1 MPSHPHFCNFTRIEN
16 SHPLSPAFC
25 LNHPHHLHYT
35 WCKQLCPDESFPN
48 KKIFR
53 HVASDIPFIWYNSRW
68 TNVKKLLVDII
79 WNLFCEM
86 QLAQFKRTFIFKF
99 NKMLRPEVTKIRSGA
114 IKPFMYHPV
123 NWSNWLKLIWHV
135 PIWWGRKEL
144 RSEKIKSCKNE
155 MWKPYK
161 VDKVWVRICLMDGWN

>member
-1 MPSHPHFCNFTRIEN
+1 MRSHPHFCNFKRIEN

-25 LNHPHHLHYT
+25 LNHPHHPHYT

-48 KKIFR
+48 KKIFQ
-53 HVASDIPFIWYNSRW
+53 HVASDIPFILYNSRW
-68 TNVKKLLVDII
+68 TNVKKLLADII

-99 NKMLRPEVTKIRSGA
+99 NKMLSPEVTKIRSGT

-123 NWSNWLKLIWHV
+123 NWSKWLKLIWHV
-135 PIWWGRKEL
+135 PIWWGRL
-144 RSEKIKSCKNE
+144 WMN
-155 MWKPYK
+155 
-161 VDKVWVRICLMDGWN
+161 GWNLYLL